1 MSNLVLCDDCHLH
14 KRIHTAEDLLYR
26 LARLARNTDGLHP
39 STSGQL
45 IGSLLS
51 QLRIMDNERY
61 DREVM
66 AIKDDPVDATIHF
79 MHALNNPDASVN
91 EIIEK
96 GAACG
101 FNVRFELDEKV
112 YISRNCESCSCQYGS
127 LLRD

>member
-1 MSNLVLCDDCHLH
+1 MESLVGDMSKHIIHLRAKEH
-14 KRIHTAEDLLYR
+14 LLYR

-39 STSGQL
+39 STSGQK
-45 IGSLLS
+45 IGALLS

-66 AIKDDPVDATIHF
+66 AKKDDPVDATIHF

-112 YISRNCESCSCQYGS
+112 SISRNCESCSCQCDS
-127 LLRD
+127 LPSD